1 MKNLWLRTGCYLT
14 GHNYHIIQ
22 NSSEAS
28 SKTVKK
34 FLSAILIVGIL
45 WAFIGYSFAK
55 RYLHG
60 DILVSALV
68 ALVMVII
75 VIQIERQIIMSV
87 GKNKMVILFRVLIG
101 IVMAV
106 IGSVIIDQIIFKDD
120 IEKNKIRNLQ
130 EEVNKILPIK
140 TNELDYQIRQ
150 IDSTIVLKE
159 AERLAVIEELAKKP
173 FIKSASTET
182 RHLATNYT
190 DRTGARKD
198 TIVKRTDY
206 TLTDVPNP
214 KADLLPGIN
223 DQIAQLR
230 KQKIEKENSK
240 INIRQ
245 EIEADL
251 KSKTGFLDELQ
262 VLFNILL
269 TSSIALFVWI
279 MFFLFFMSLEI
290 LVLVNKFGE
299 GHNDYD
305 KVITHQMETRISMID
320 NIGK

>member
-14 GHNYHIIQ
+14 GHNYEIIR

-28 SKTVKK
+28 AKTVKK

-45 WAFIGYSFAK
+45 WAFIGYSFAE
-55 RYLHG
+55 RYLHSEP
-60 DILVSALV
+60 LVSALV
-68 ALVMVII
+68 AFVMVLI

-87 GKNKMVILFRVLIG
+87 GRNRLVILFRVLIG
-101 IVMAV
+101 TVMAV

-120 IEKNKIRNLQ
+120 IEKKKITNLQ
-130 EEVNKILPIK
+130 EDVNKILPAK
-140 TNELDYQIRQ
+140 TRELDYQIMQ
-150 IDSTIVLKE
+150 IDSAILAKE
-159 AERLAVIEELAKKP
+159 TERSMVIDELARKP
-173 FIKSASTET
+173 FIKSATAET
-182 RHLATNYT
+182 RHLTTNYT
-190 DRTGARKD
+190 DSRGIVKD
-198 TIVKRTDY
+198 TIVRRTDY

-214 KADLLPGIN
+214 KGDLLPGIIN
-223 DQIAQLR
+223 QMDQLR
-230 KQKIEKENSK
+230 AQKTEKENSK
-240 INIRQ
+240 INIRA

-262 VLFNILL
+262 VLFSILL
-269 TSSIALFVWI
+269 SSPIALFVWI

-305 KVITHQMETRISMID
+305 KVITHQMETRINMLDKIAQ
-320 NIGK
+320 

>member
-1 MKNLWLRTGCYLT
+1 MKNFWLRTGCYMT
-14 GHNYHIIQ
+14 GHNYEIIR

-34 FLSAILIVGIL
+34 FLSAILIVSIL

-55 RYLHG
+55 RYLHS
-60 DILVSALV
+60 DVLVSSLV
-68 ALVMVII
+68 ALILVII

-87 GKNKMVILFRVLIG
+87 GKNKLVILFRILIG
-101 IVMAV
+101 TVMAV

-120 IEKNKIRNLQ
+120 IEKNKISNLQ
-130 EEVNKILPIK
+130 QEVNEILPVK

-150 IDSTIVLKE
+150 IDSTILEKE
-159 AERLAVIEELAKKP
+159 EERAALLEELAKKP

-190 DRTGARKD
+190 DQRGVVKD
-198 TIVKRTDY
+198 TIGRRTDY

-214 KADLLPGIN
+214 KANLLPGISN
-223 DQIAQLR
+223 QIDQLR
-230 KQKIEKENSK
+230 KQKAEKENSK

-262 VLFNILL
+262 VLFSILL
-269 TSSIALFVWI
+269 TSPIAMFVWI

-305 KVITHQMETRISMID
+305 KVITHQMETRISMLD